1 MIAKFACVAAI
12 LTVAYLWQ
20 AKAGGVVGGIQSGHI
35 NKGGA
40 PVVGSPSIDLGV
52 SGILSNNGILNG
64 NKTGI
69 LNGVLNGNKTSVDVI
84 DNKNDGGKKRR
95 H

>member
-12 LTVAYLWQ
+12 LTVASVGQ
-20 AKAGGVVGGIQSGHI
+20 ANAGGLLGGILSGNS

-40 PVVGSPSIDLGV
+40 LVVVSPSIDLGV

-69 LNGVLNGNKTSVDVI
+69 LNGNKTSVDVI

>member
-12 LTVAYLWQ
+12 LTVASVGQ
-20 AKAGGVVGGIQSGHI
+20 ANAGGL
-35 NKGGA
+35 
-40 PVVGSPSIDLGV
+40 LG
-52 SGILSNNGILNG
+52 GILSNNGILNG

>member
-1 MIAKFACVAAI
+1 MIVKFACVAAA
-12 LTVAYLWQ
+12 LTVASVGQ
-20 AKAGGVVGGIQSGHI
+20 AHAGGLLGILSGNSNKNSALIVV
-35 NKGGA
+35 
-40 PVVGSPSIDLGV
+40 SPSIDLGV

-84 DNKNDGGKKRR
+84 DNNDNGKKKRR

>member
-12 LTVAYLWQ
+12 LTVASVGQ
-20 AKAGGVVGGIQSGHI
+20 ANAGGLLGGILSGNS

-40 PVVGSPSIDLGV
+40 LVVVSPSIDLGV

-69 LNGVLNGNKTSVDVI
+69 LNGMLNGNKTSVDVI